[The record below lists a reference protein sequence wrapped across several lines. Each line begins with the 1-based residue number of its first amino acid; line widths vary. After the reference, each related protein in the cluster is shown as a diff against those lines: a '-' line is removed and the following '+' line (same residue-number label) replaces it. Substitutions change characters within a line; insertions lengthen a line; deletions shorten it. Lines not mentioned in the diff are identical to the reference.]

1 MFRNHFGPRAQGFV
15 DQAASSPQKLRLTP
29 APERTILR
37 QRNLRSDK
45 IRWLAEAI
53 DRQQQKIR
61 KPGI

>member
-1 MFRNHFGPRAQGFV
+1 MFRSHFGPRAPHFV
-15 DQAASSPQKLRLTP
+15 DQAASVPRKLQLTP

-45 IRWLAEAI
+45 IRWLAQVI
-53 DRQQQKIR
+53 DKQQQKLR